1 VNYDHYRIFHVP
13 AGSSI
18 EQRGL
23 EILSERQQALTARA
37 AYAKTVVPE
46 AIGCWGDEASVKG
59 IIVPK
64 SVLPP
69 QGWAPVAGAES
80 ADGVFHAIKPKPYD
94 RTRAAR
100 VHAAQ
105 LRDELKA
112 LPRLPGAE
120 DFARQIGAPR
130 LVLFRTPGS
139 TSFTIAHTTFQI
151 LDGLFFLLVPR
162 DNRPKVEG
170 DLAAR
175 PENDTY
181 TPEGCLEVPLSR
193 FIAAK
198 EAEDA
203 AAKKPTA

>member
-1 VNYDHYRIFHVP
+1 MNYDHYRIFLVP
-13 AGSSI
+13 AGSTI

-23 EILSERQQALTARA
+23 EILVERQQALKARED
-37 AYAKTVVPE
+37 YAKTVVPE
-46 AIGCWGDEASVKG
+46 ARGCWGDEHAVKG

-69 QGWAPVAGAES
+69 LGWAPVAGAES
-80 ADGVFHAIKPKPYD
+80 SDGLLHAIKPKPYD

-139 TSFTIAHTTFQI
+139 TAFMIAHTTFQI
-151 LDGLFFLLVPR
+151 LDGQFFLLVPH

-175 PENDTY
+175 PEIEGY

-198 EAEDA
+198 EAEEG
-203 AAKKPTA
+203 AKKPTA